1 MVGTGIWDVHIN
13 AGFISQRAEDRVL
26 KVLYVAAEF
35 VFVSGKELGVA
46 GCWEMEYLSNQAGYT
61 GLYALSSQRSSLKTL
76 ATKTQEIRQSVAR
89 LTRLAPALEP
99 LMIILSGS
107 TPSKFAFSLH

>member
-1 MVGTGIWDVHIN
+1 MSVVGTGIWDVHIK

-46 GCWEMEYLSNQAGYT
+46 GCWKMEYLSKHAGYT
-61 GLYALSSQRSSLKTL
+61 GISALNGQCGSL
-76 ATKTQEIRQSVAR
+76 EDV
-89 LTRLAPALEP
+89 
-99 LMIILSGS
+99 
-107 TPSKFAFSLH
+107 SKKKSKR